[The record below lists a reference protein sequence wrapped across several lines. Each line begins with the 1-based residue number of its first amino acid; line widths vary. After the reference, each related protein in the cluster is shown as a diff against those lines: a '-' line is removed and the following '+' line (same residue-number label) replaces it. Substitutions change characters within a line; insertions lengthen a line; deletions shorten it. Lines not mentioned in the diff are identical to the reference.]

1 MKTRILVTHQ
11 RYFGLHA
18 RMFRAGAERA
28 LARISGVPPEN
39 ARFDLRS
46 LREDFRVDGP
56 ASEALLRAFLTG
68 GLLQSES
75 AAGSYRPTTR
85 FREYALA
92 RVVAPLSRARA
103 KTLVEQAGALA
114 ARINADWK
122 RNPFLIEMVVVSGS
136 YMNRGDKL
144 AELALWVV
152 VQPRPRGASRQWRRS
167 IGTTDG
173 SRQIIAALRAL
184 SSFIVVRIVGDTGSL
199 QRPFSVVFK
208 TDAEAATRSAPP
220 WERFREWSSS
230 ISRRFASK

>member
-11 RYFGLHA
+11 RYFVLHA

-46 LREDFRVDGP
+46 LSEDFRVDGP

-92 RVVAPLSRARA
+92 RVVAPLSRTRADTRGEEARA
-103 KTLVEQAGALA
+103 
-114 ARINADWK
+114 
-122 RNPFLIEMVVVSGS
+122 
-136 YMNRGDKL
+136 
-144 AELALWVV
+144 
-152 VQPRPRGASRQWRRS
+152 RGARHHAVWAQ
-167 IGTTDG
+167 
-173 SRQIIAALRAL
+173 
-184 SSFIVVRIVGDTGSL
+184 
-199 QRPFSVVFK
+199 
-208 TDAEAATRSAPP
+208 
-220 WERFREWSSS
+220 
-230 ISRRFASK
+230 